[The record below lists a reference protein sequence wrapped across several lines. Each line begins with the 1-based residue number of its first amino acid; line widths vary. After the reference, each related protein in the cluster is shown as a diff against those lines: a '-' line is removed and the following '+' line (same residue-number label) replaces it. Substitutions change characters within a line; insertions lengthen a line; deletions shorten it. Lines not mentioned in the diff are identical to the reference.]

1 MIIATFQFSAI
12 LTTGV
17 TGVTGVEAK
26 IQIALPDASEDV
38 EPVMVLGSATF
49 STELKSALFERQG
62 GSH

>member
-1 MIIATFQFSAI
+1 MIIVTFQFSAI
-12 LTTGV
+12 LT